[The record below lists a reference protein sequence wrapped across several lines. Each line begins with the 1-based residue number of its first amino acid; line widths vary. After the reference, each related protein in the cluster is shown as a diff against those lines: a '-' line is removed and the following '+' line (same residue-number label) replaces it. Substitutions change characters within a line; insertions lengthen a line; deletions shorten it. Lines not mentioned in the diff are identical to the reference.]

1 MLLQINNLNVTLGG
15 LHIIQDVSMNVKEG
29 ELVVVVGANG
39 AGKSTLLRTVA
50 GMNGCQTGSVVFDGV
65 ELANRTAP
73 EVAKAGLCMIPEGR
87 QLFPELSAKDNL
99 LIGAYTR
106 RKNKKQV
113 LENLEKIYEMFPVIK
128 KNQNR
133 IASTFSGGEQQMISI
148 GRGLM
153 SEPKM
158 LMIDELSLGLAPLI
172 IESLLQFIKQLNTTG
187 MSILL
192 IEQNAKQA
200 LRIADRGYVMESG
213 RVALEGTG
221 MELLNNSHVQVAYL
235 GL

>member
-50 GMNGCQTGSVVFDGV
+50 GMNGCQTGSIVFDGA

>member
-15 LHIIQDVSMNVKEG
+15 LHIIQDVSLNVKAG

-50 GMNGCQTGSVVFDGV
+50 GMNGCQTGSIVFHGE

-106 RKNKKQV
+106 RRNKKQV
-113 LENLEKIYEMFPVIK
+113 MENLEKIYEMFPVIK

-172 IESLLQFIKQLNTTG
+172 IESLLQFIKKLNTTG

-200 LRIADRGYVMESG
+200 LKIADRGYVMESG
-213 RVALEGTG
+213 RVVMEETGT
-221 MELLNNSHVQVAYL
+221 ELLNNSYVQVAYL